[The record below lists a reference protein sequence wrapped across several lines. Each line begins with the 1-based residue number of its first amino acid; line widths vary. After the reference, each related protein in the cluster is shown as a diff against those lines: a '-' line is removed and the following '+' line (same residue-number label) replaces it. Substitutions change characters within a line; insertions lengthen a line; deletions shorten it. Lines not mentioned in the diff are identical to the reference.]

1 MDRRHSDWREMV
13 PLCGFDLHFSDNEW
27 CWACFHVFV
36 CISSLEKCLFSSLA
50 HFLIGSFIY
59 TENMLLWVMSSNVY
73 DRALWHSKTILFL
86 PSWHSSELFFYYT
99 SESIYCFQSH
109 VKSFPGH
116 ASGLKKKKKPAKMQ
130 EASETLVLSLGQE
143 DPLEEGMA
151 IHSNIL
157 AWRIQWTEEPG
168 GP

>member
-109 VKSFPGH
+109 VKLDALCSERIVSIIFQRPTWRQI
-116 ASGLKKKKKPAKMQ
+116 LLWKQNMQ
-130 EASETLVLSLGQE
+130 AGSPELLCGNTSQQTQMQQFAELSQ
-143 DPLEEGMA
+143 
-151 IHSNIL
+151 S
-157 AWRIQWTEEPG
+157 
-168 GP
+168 